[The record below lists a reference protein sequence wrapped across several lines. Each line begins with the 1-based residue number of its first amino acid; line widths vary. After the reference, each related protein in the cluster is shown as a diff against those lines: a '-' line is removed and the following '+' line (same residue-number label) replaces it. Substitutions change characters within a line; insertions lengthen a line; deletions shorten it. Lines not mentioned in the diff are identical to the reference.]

1 MLTRSE
7 RFYYL
12 HRSHFE
18 KLMHA
23 MVRRKGETAKYWQE
37 ETETAFVSR
46 TDAKLT
52 FSFDIASKGGGTT
65 QAELSIGPEDFPT
78 ILALMSGTN
87 REATVKA
94 MAEELRHQLCGGKPD
109 YELAE
114 RGAQSERARI
124 ALEAASAR
132 SEEAVVSP

>member
-1 MLTRSE
+1 MMTASE

-23 MVRRKGETAKYWQE
+23 NVRRKGETAKHWQQ

-46 TDAKLT
+46 TAARLT

-65 QAELSIGPEDFPT
+65 QSELSIGPEDFPT
-78 ILALMSGTN
+78 ILALMSGAD

-94 MAEELRHQLCGGKPD
+94 MAEELRHQLCGGMPD

-124 ALEAASAR
+124 AFEAASAQP
-132 SEEAVVSP
+132 EEAVASA